1 MTGNFTETIMIAIES
16 LIILLMPAG
25 VIRLMSK
32 VPFLKSIG
40 AIAICCI
47 SGLLLSLLPVHYD
60 KSFSQLAS
68 SVICAIA
75 IPLIMF
81 GFDLRKVR
89 SLAKDMV
96 KGFGLQIAAAILC
109 SSVAAW
115 IAGRMGL
122 DHAAQLGGMATG
134 LYVGN
139 TPNMIAVGR
148 ALLPAAESA
157 EVIIEASTA
166 DCIVGG
172 GYFFLVLTIMRP
184 IYRRFLRKKTVPEIK
199 AADHCET
206 QEITA
211 GDEYDFASIPR
222 DRRSMIRL
230 ILTVLLAAA
239 CLAAGAG
246 LELLI
251 NGNLDGSLF
260 IMITVSVLGIAG
272 SFVRPIRETKGTYQV
287 GQYMF
292 LMFSLG
298 ICMSL
303 DLSTLIG
310 SMLRTAMFLA
320 AVQTSCVFVHLLLCR
335 LFRLDGGTALIT
347 NSAGLYGPPY
357 ITPIAVSYGDRRLIA
372 PGIIC
377 GVAGLATGNFLGIG
391 VGSLLALILN

>member
-1 MTGNFTETIMIAIES
+1 MIIIEL
-16 LIILLMPAG
+16 LIILLLPAG
-25 VIRLMSK
+25 AIWLTSR

-47 SGLLLSLLPVHYD
+47 FGFLLSLLPIPYD
-60 KSFSQLAS
+60 KSFSQLTA
-68 SVICAIA
+68 SVIVAIA

-96 KGFGLQIAAAILC
+96 KGYGLQILATILC
-109 SSVAAW
+109 SSVAAC
-115 IAGRMGL
+115 IASRLGL
-122 DHAAQLGGMATG
+122 NHSAQLGGMAAG

-148 ALLPAAESA
+148 ALLPDAESA

-172 GYFFLVLTIMRP
+172 GYFFLVLTIMCP
-184 IYRRFLRKKTVPEIK
+184 LYKRFLGKKKTQEIQP
-199 AADHCET
+199 AASCEA

-211 GDEYDFASIPR
+211 GNEYDFASIPR

-239 CLAAGAG
+239 CLAAGVG

-251 NGNLDGSLF
+251 NGSLDGSLF
-260 IMITVSVLGIAG
+260 IMITVSSLGIAG
-272 SFVRPIRETKGTYQV
+272 SFVRPIRETKGTYQI
-287 GQYMF
+287 GQYLF

-298 ICMSL
+298 LCMSL

-310 SMLRTAMFLA
+310 SILQTALFLA
-320 AVQTSCVFVHLLLCR
+320 AVQTACVFVHLLLCK

-357 ITPIAVSYGDRRLIA
+357 IAPIAVAYGERRLIA

-377 GVAGLATGNFLGIG
+377 GVVGLAIGNYLGIG
-391 VGSLLALILN
+391 VGSLLALILK

>member
-1 MTGNFTETIMIAIES
+1 MIIEL
-16 LIILLMPAG
+16 LIILFLPAG
-25 VIRLMSK
+25 VIWLTSK
-32 VPFLKSIG
+32 VSFLKSVG
-40 AIAICCI
+40 AIAICCVI
-47 SGLLLSLLPVHYD
+47 GFLLSLLPIPYD
-60 KSFSQLAS
+60 KSFSQLTA
-68 SVICAIA
+68 SVIVAIA

-89 SLAKDMV
+89 SLAGDMV
-96 KGFGLQIAAAILC
+96 KGYGLQILAAILC

-115 IAGRMGL
+115 IASRLGL
-122 DHAAQLGGMATG
+122 DHSAQLGGMAAG

-148 ALLPAAESA
+148 ALLPGAESA

-184 IYRRFLRKKTVPEIK
+184 IYKRFLRKRNAQEIQP
-199 AADHCET
+199 ADSCEA

-211 GDEYDFASIPR
+211 GNEYDFASIPR
-222 DRRSMIRL
+222 DRRSMICL

-251 NGNLDGSLF
+251 NGSLDGSLF
-260 IMITVSVLGIAG
+260 IMITVSSLGIAG
-272 SFVRPIRETKGTYQV
+272 SFVRPIRETKGTYQI
-287 GQYMF
+287 GQYLF

-298 ICMSL
+298 LCMSL
-303 DLSTLIG
+303 DLGTLIG
-310 SMLRTAMFLA
+310 SILQTALFLA
-320 AVQTSCVFVHLLLCR
+320 AVQSACVFVHLLLCK

-357 ITPIAVSYGDRRLIA
+357 IAPIAAAYGERQLIA

-377 GVAGLATGNFLGIG
+377 GVVGLAIGNYLGIG
-391 VGSLLALILN
+391 VGSVLALILK